1 MDREFLALYNEE
13 LRYLNDHAEE
23 FAAEFPGIAER
34 LGGLTQGAQDPLIG
48 GLLEGAAFL
57 AARVQLKLKHEFH
70 EFTSNYLEQIVPEY
84 LAPTPSALSVAFAP
98 PFGDPALKDGQEI
111 ARGSLIDATY
121 VERERRV
128 ACRYQLRAP
137 VTLWPFELAEASHLA
152 SEAAL
157 HAHGIAPTRRTP
169 AGIALKLRYRTAATA
184 REEPAE
190 VTQPDQAASAC
201 AADTLTVHLTGAEAD
216 AITLYELL
224 FSRLT
229 GIWLRF
235 EDKHGDPVAIALPPD
250 AIRPVGF
257 DPADF
262 LVPEDTRVFRGFH
275 FLREYFWFA
284 RKFLAFEIRGL
295 QRALSFVGTNRFDI
309 VFGLADAH
317 VRLPQIVSRRAFSL
331 YTAPAVN
338 LFEKSMDRIA
348 IADNR
353 HEYHVVPDRTH
364 PIDYEPYRITD
375 VYAHF
380 VGGQAKAPIRPLYS
394 GTGRRED
401 VGDGLY
407 YTLRRLPRKRSAQ
420 EERTGRASSYAGT
433 ELFLSVTEPAGAGFG
448 SRISQI
454 SVRGL
459 CSNRHLTEQ
468 LPVGDGGVDFT
479 LIENTELAIGCVAG
493 PTAPRPPVVAYRESG
508 EDVIHTGS
516 VAWRLINAMSLNQMG
531 LADADPQ
538 NGAANLRRLLTL
550 FADPGDA
557 AARRRIAA
565 IRSVASR
572 PIVRRIRSAGGF
584 GAARGLEVTVT
595 VEEAAFEGS
604 GAYLLGAVLNTFFAE
619 YVSINRFTQTVL
631 ASLERG
637 EIKRWAPVFG
647 ERPVL

>member
-34 LGGLTQGAQDPLIG
+34 LGGLTRGAQDPLIG

-70 EFTSNYLEQIVPEY
+70 EFTSNYMEQIIPEY
-84 LAPTPSALSVAFAP
+84 LAPTPSALTVAFTP
-98 PFGDPALKDGQEI
+98 PYGDPALKDGQQI

-137 VTLWPFELAEASHLA
+137 VTLWPFELTDAVHLS
-152 SEAAL
+152 SEAAI
-157 HAHGIAPTRRTP
+157 HAHGISPTRRTP
-169 AGIALKLRYRTAATA
+169 AGLALKLTHRTAANR

-190 VTQPDQAASAC
+190 AREPGTWAKSC
-201 AADTLTVHLTGAEAD
+201 AADALTFHLTGGEAD
-216 AITLYELL
+216 AIVLYELL

-235 EDKHGDPVAIALPPD
+235 ADRHGDPMAIALPPD

-262 LVPEDTRVFRGFH
+262 LIPEDPRVFRGFH
-275 FLREYFWFA
+275 YLREYFWYA
-284 RKFLAFEIRGL
+284 KKFLAFQISGL
-295 QRALSFVGTNRFDI
+295 KRALSFVETNTFDI
-309 VFGLADAH
+309 VIGFSDAH
-317 VRLPQIVSRRAFSL
+317 VRLPQIVSKRAVSL
-331 YTAPAVN
+331 YAAPAVN

-364 PIDYEPYRITD
+364 PIDYEPYRITE

-394 GTGRRED
+394 GTGRREAA
-401 VGDGLY
+401 GDGLY
-407 YTLRRLPRKRSAQ
+407 YTLRRLPRKRSSQ

-433 ELFLSVTEPAGAGFG
+433 ELFLSVTEPPGAGFG
-448 SRISQI
+448 SKISQI
-454 SVRGL
+454 SLRGL

-479 LIENTELAIGCVAG
+479 LIDNTELDLRCVAG

-531 LADADPQ
+531 LADEDPQ
-538 NGAANLRRLLTL
+538 NGAANLRSLLTL

-604 GAYLLGAVLNTFFAE
+604 GAYLLGAVLDKFFAE

-631 ASLERG
+631 RSVERG

-647 ERPVL
+647 ERPTL

>member
-1 MDREFLALYNEE
+1 MDREFLSLYNDE

-34 LGGLTQGAQDPLIG
+34 LGGLTRGAQDPLIG

-70 EFTSNYLEQIVPEY
+70 EFTSNYLEQVIPEY

-98 PFGDPALKDGQEI
+98 PYGDPALNDGQQI
-111 ARGSLIDATY
+111 ARGSLIDATF
-121 VERERRV
+121 VERDRRV
-128 ACRYQLRAP
+128 ACRYQVRAP
-137 VTLWPFELAEASHLA
+137 VTLWPFELAEATHLS

-157 HAHGIAPTRRTP
+157 QALGIAPTRRTP
-169 AGIALKLRYRTAATA
+169 AGVALKLRHRTAASL
-184 REEPAE
+184 REEPEEARE
-190 VTQPDQAASAC
+190 PGTWAKAC
-201 AADTLTVHLTGAEAD
+201 AADSLTVHLTGPEAD
-216 AITLYELL
+216 AVVLYEQI

-229 GIWLRF
+229 GVWLRF
-235 EDKHGDPVAIALPPD
+235 QDRHGDPMAIALPPD

-262 LVPEDTRVFRGFH
+262 LIPENPRVFRGFH
-275 FLREYFWFA
+275 FLREYFWYP
-284 RKFLAFEIRGL
+284 RKFLAFEVTGL
-295 QRALSFVGTNRFDI
+295 ARALSFVETNKFDI
-309 VFGLADAH
+309 VLGFSDAH
-317 VRLPQIVSRRAFSL
+317 VRLPQAVSRRAFSL

-338 LFEKSMDRIA
+338 LFMKSMDRIA
-348 IADNR
+348 VEGSR

-364 PIDYEPYRITD
+364 PIDYEPYRITE

-380 VGGQAKAPIRPLYS
+380 AGGQAKAPVRPLYS
-394 GTGRRED
+394 GTGRKED
-401 VGDGLY
+401 TGEGLY
-407 YTLRRLPRKRSAQ
+407 YTMRRLPRKRSSQ
-420 EERTGRASSYAGT
+420 EERYGRASSYAGT
-433 ELFLSVTEPAGAGFG
+433 ELFLAVTEPPGAGYG
-448 SRISQI
+448 SKISQI
-454 SVRGL
+454 SLRGL

-468 LPVGDGGVDFT
+468 LPVGEGGVDFT
-479 LIENTELAIGCVAG
+479 LIDNTDLEIRCVSG
-493 PTAPRPPVVAYRESG
+493 PTPPRPPVVAYRESG
-508 EDVIHTGS
+508 EDVVHTGS

-531 LADADPQ
+531 LADDDPAT
-538 NGAANLRRLLTL
+538 GAANLRRLLTL

-565 IRSVASR
+565 IRSVACR

-604 GAYLLGAVLNTFFAE
+604 GAYLLGTVLNTFFAE

-631 ASLERG
+631 ASVERG
-637 EIKRWAPVFG
+637 EIRRWAPVFG
-647 ERPVL
+647 ERPTL